1 MLKAVIIDD
10 ESNARESIANLS
22 RLTQSEIEI
31 VGEAG
36 GVASGLE
43 EIINTKPDLVFL
55 DIQLED
61 GTGFEILEQIG
72 KIDFHIIFIT
82 AFNEYAI
89 KAFKFAAIDYL
100 LKPINPKE
108 FKAAIDQFVNL
119 QEKEDIESK
128 LTAYLS
134 HIKES
139 AAEHKKIILKT
150 AESIHI
156 VKVQDIIRCEADK
169 GYTEF
174 FLRDGH
180 KILVSKG
187 LKEYDELLGDFGF
200 IRTHQSHLINLDYI
214 ASFEKADGGYILMT
228 DKSTVPVSSRKRE
241 YVFSIFENL

>member
-1 MLKAVIIDD
+1 MFKAIIIDD
-10 ESNARESIANLS
+10 ELNARESISNLCK
-22 RLTQSEIEI
+22 LTQSEIEI
-31 VGEAG
+31 VGEAA
-36 GVASGLE
+36 GVKSGIQ
-43 EIINTKPDLVFL
+43 EINQMKPDLVFL

-61 GTGFEILEQIG
+61 GSGFDILEQLDRIN
-72 KIDFHIIFIT
+72 FHIIFIT

-108 FKAAIDQFVNL
+108 FKSAVDQFINL

-150 AESIHI
+150 AESIHL

-174 FLRDGH
+174 FLRDAK

-214 ASFEKADGGYILMT
+214 SSFEKADGGYILMS

-241 YVFSIFENL
+241 YVFNIFENL

>member
-1 MLKAVIIDD
+1 MLKAVTIDD
-10 ESNARESIANLS
+10 ELNARESIAHLCK
-22 RLTQSEIEI
+22 LTQSEVEI
-31 VGEAG
+31 VGEAD
-36 GVASGLE
+36 GVQTGVKV
-43 EIINTKPDLVFL
+43 IKKIKPELVFL

-61 GTGFEILEQIG
+61 GTGFEILDQLDH
-72 KIDFHIIFIT
+72 IDFHIIFIT

-108 FKAAIDQFVNL
+108 FKAAIDQFINL
-119 QEKEDIESK
+119 HEKEDIESK

-134 HIKES
+134 HFKENV
-139 AAEHKKIILKT
+139 ADHKKIILKT
-150 AESIHI
+150 AESIHL
-156 VKVQDIIRCEADK
+156 VKVHDIIRCEADK

-174 FLRDGH
+174 FLRDGN

-241 YVFSIFENL
+241 YVFNIFDNL

>member
-1 MLKAVIIDD
+1 MLKAIIIDD
-10 ESNARESIANLS
+10 ELNVRESIANLC
-22 RLTQSEIEI
+22 RLTNSEIEI
-31 VGEAG
+31 MGEAG
-36 GVASGLE
+36 GVQTGLE
-43 EIINTKPDLVFL
+43 LIAKELPDLVFL

-61 GTGFEILEQIG
+61 GTGFDILEG
-72 KIDFHIIFIT
+72 LESIDFHIIFIT

-100 LKPINPKE
+100 LKPLNPKE
-108 FKAAIDQFVNL
+108 FKSSVEQFVNL
-119 QEKEDIESK
+119 HEREDIESK
-128 LTAYLS
+128 LSAYLS

-150 AESIHI
+150 AESIHL
-156 VKVQDIIRCEADK
+156 VKVQEIIRCEADK

-174 FLRDGH
+174 YLKDRK

-187 LKEYDELLGDFGF
+187 LKEYDELLGEFGF

-214 ASFEKADGGYILMT
+214 SSFEKADGGYILMT

-241 YVFSIFENL
+241 YVFKIFENL

>member
-22 RLTQSEIEI
+22 RLTNSEIEI
-31 VGEAG
+31 VGEAD
-36 GVASGLE
+36 GVKSGLAV
-43 EIINTKPDLVFL
+43 IQKIKPDLVFL

-61 GTGFEILEQIG
+61 GIGFEILEG
-72 KIDFHIIFIT
+72 LPEIDFHIIFIT

-214 ASFEKADGGYILMT
+214 SRFEKTDGGYILMT

-241 YVFSIFENL
+241 YVFNIFENL

>member
-10 ESNARESIANLS
+10 ELNARESIANLS
-22 RLTQSEIEI
+22 RLTNSDIDI
-31 VGEAG
+31 IGEAE
-36 GVASGLE
+36 GVESGILLIQE
-43 EIINTKPDLVFL
+43 LKPDLVFL

-61 GTGFEILEQIG
+61 GTGFDILEQLDQ
-72 KIDFHIIFIT
+72 IDFHIIFIT

-108 FKAAIDQFVNL
+108 FKSALDQFINL

-150 AESIHI
+150 AESIHLI
-156 VKVQDIIRCEADK
+156 KVQDIIRCEADK

-174 FLRDGH
+174 FLRDGN

-187 LKEYDELLGDFGF
+187 LKEYNELLGDFGF

-241 YVFSIFENL
+241 YVFNIFENL